1 MVISRAQ
8 MPFQISKER
17 LKKKKKKKKK
27 KDETR
32 KSNLVR
38 HKRNKR

>member
-17 LKKKKKKKKK
+17 LKKKRKKKKKN
-27 KDETR
+27 ETR
-32 KSNLVR
+32 KGNLVR

>member
-17 LKKKKKKKKK
+17 LKKKRKKKKN
-27 KDETR
+27 EAS

-38 HKRNKR
+38 HKRNKQ

>member
-17 LKKKKKKKKK
+17 LKKKRKKKKKN
-27 KDETR
+27 EAS